1 MKIACICW
9 IESTHLIEMLGYAR
23 FVILAASAGRLTDWL
38 ALLVDAAIA
47 S

>member
-1 MKIACICW
+1 
-9 IESTHLIEMLGYAR
+9 MLGYAR
-23 FVILAASAGRLTDWL
+23 FVILAASAGRLTGWL